1 MTKRLNLCYYRKM
14 LPLIPKSVKM
24 EPEIST
30 RLKQSASLI
39 GYSEN
44 QFIVEAVKA
53 MLDVAEDE
61 SNAVPRV
68 VVLIRSARGHQKAP
82 PRFGEAAGQPPSRK
96 RINWWWGT

>member
-1 MTKRLNLCYYRKM
+1 M

-24 EPEIST
+24 EPEISI

-53 MLDVAEDE
+53 MLDVVEDE
-61 SNAVPRV
+61 NNAVPRV
-68 VVLIRSARGHQKAP
+68 VVLLRSARDHQKAP
-82 PRFGEAAGQPPSRK
+82 THFGEAAGQPPSRN
-96 RINWWWGT
+96 RVNWWWGT